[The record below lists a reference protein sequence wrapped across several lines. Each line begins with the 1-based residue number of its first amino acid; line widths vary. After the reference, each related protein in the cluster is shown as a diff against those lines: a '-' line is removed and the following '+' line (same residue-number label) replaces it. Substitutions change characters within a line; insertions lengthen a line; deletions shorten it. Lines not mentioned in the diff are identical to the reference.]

1 MSGTNNSSK
10 KSNKKNKS
18 IGTTLKI
25 NLSKTASG
33 TLIRR
38 GPIRLVLQLKTCLKE
53 ICCTV
58 QAVNNKSMIDG
69 GEVWKCRIVTQNPT
83 TKWNITPCSPLRKM
97 IRQLK
102 LLHNPCSHLSQC
114 LYIKIPL
121 QPKAAKDLQLRK
133 MTKSCLQ
140 KSPCNHQG
148 LFLHTVRLL
157 VSVK

>member
-38 GPIRLVLQLKTCLKE
+38 GPIRLVLQLKMCLKE

-69 GEVWKCRIVTQNPT
+69 GEV
-83 TKWNITPCSPLRKM
+83 
-97 IRQLK
+97 
-102 LLHNPCSHLSQC
+102 
-114 LYIKIPL
+114 
-121 QPKAAKDLQLRK
+121 
-133 MTKSCLQ
+133 
-140 KSPCNHQG
+140 
-148 LFLHTVRLL
+148 
-157 VSVK
+157 